1 MKLEVGIPRASA
13 SAARHHQGTMFSLC
27 SHSVALRVLAFS
39 FYRYSMVSRRNISPD
54 VSRLAGRK
62 SFPTAPEVARLV
74 SHD

>member
-13 SAARHHQGTMFSLC
+13 SAARHHQGIMFSLC

-39 FYRYSMVSRRNISPD
+39 FHRYSMVSRRNISPD
-54 VSRLAGRK
+54 VSRLAVRT
-62 SFPTAPEVARLV
+62 SFPPAPEVARLV